1 MPHDQLV
8 TLALSMRERM
18 EHYQGLLYRANK
30 DRFGTSLEKSQ
41 KTNKDTPP
49 GTDPAGDSKDP
60 KQKMQ

>member
-1 MPHDQLV
+1 
-8 TLALSMRERM
+8 M